1 MENSDRVRAA
11 LLEAAKAA
19 APPPDVDI
27 VGWAESRRVLGHSS
41 RLGGPYRVI
50 RTPFWREPMEAL
62 SPRSGVTTIIVEKA
76 AQMGATEFSLN
87 ALGYYLDLAPA
98 AILAV
103 QPSLQMAARFSSQR
117 LSEMLEQS
125 PELAGLTATPRGGR
139 LPASVLFKK
148 TTSGACLILTGA
160 NSPASLRA
168 LPARIVL
175 LDEVDAYPGDVGGE
189 GDPVDLAIQRA
200 ESYGSSKRILI
211 ISTPTEKGLSR
222 VDSLYQ
228 ATDRRRFYV
237 PCPRCGEG
245 IVLEFASLRLEH
257 GVALYRC
264 PLCDRD
270 IAERDK
276 LAMIEAGEWQ
286 PTSVCDPDTRGYH
299 ISQLYSPWSS
309 WRDLL
314 RRSEAAAGVP
324 EKLKVFVNCALG
336 ECWAP
341 PALEVPEAETLMAR
355 AEPYAEGV
363 VPAGAALL
371 TAGVDVQ
378 ADRLEMEIV
387 AWGRDLE
394 SWSIAYYV
402 VNGDVT
408 EPECWQRLDELLTR
422 SYPHVSGMP
431 LQLQA
436 VCVDA
441 GFQPAE
447 VTAFTR
453 HRHGARVYATKG
465 LSSAWGRA
473 IWPRKASWDKNRHAI
488 YAISADEAKVWTANR
503 LRIDKPGP
511 GYLHF
516 PISRARDW
524 YEQLVAERLVIQK
537 GARKWTNPT
546 RARNE
551 ATDCRGLAV
560 AALHSRLLSGV
571 DVNQWCAD
579 FERMLAPPPRSSA
592 IAAQLPMPNGPPPSV
607 TRSRF
612 VWG

>member
-1 MENSDRVRAA
+1 M
-11 LLEAAKAA
+11 
-19 APPPDVDI
+19 
-27 VGWAESRRVLGHSS
+27 
-41 RLGGPYRVI
+41 
-50 RTPFWREPMEAL
+50 
-62 SPRSGVTTIIVEKA
+62 
-76 AQMGATEFSLN
+76 
-87 ALGYYLDLAPA
+87 
-98 AILAV
+98 
-103 QPSLQMAARFSSQR
+103 
-117 LSEMLEQS
+117 
-125 PELAGLTATPRGGR
+125 
-139 LPASVLFKK
+139 LFKK

-200 ESYGSSKRILI
+200 ESYGSAKRILI

-222 VDSLYQ
+222 VDRLYQ
-228 ATDRRRFYV
+228 ETDRRRFFV
-237 PCPRCGEG
+237 PCPRCVEG

-257 GVALYRC
+257 GVEVYRC

-286 PTSVCDPDTRGYH
+286 PTSTCDPDTRGYH

-314 RRSEAAAGVP
+314 RRSEAATGVP

-355 AEPYAEGV
+355 AEPYHEESV
-363 VPAGAALL
+363 DPYQRSAALL

-402 VNGDVT
+402 INGDDRTRVLAAA
-408 EPECWQRLDELLTR
+408 QDELLTR
-422 SYPHVSGMP
+422 KRSARERNAAHA
-431 LQLQA
+431 LEEA
-436 VCVDA
+436 VCIDA
-441 GFQPAE
+441 GFMPAE

-453 HRHGARVYATKG
+453 HRHGARIYATKG

-473 IWPRKASWDKNRHAI
+473 IWPRKASWDKNKHAI

-503 LRIDKPGP
+503 LRIEAPGP

-516 PISRARDW
+516 PLSRDRTW

-551 ATDCRGLAV
+551 ATDCRALAV
-560 AALHSRLLSGV
+560 AALHARLLAGV
-571 DVNQWCAD
+571 DLSRWCAD
-579 FERMLAPPPRSSA
+579 FERMLEPPKPNN
-592 IAAQLPMPNGPPPSV
+592 QLLDLPKPNGPPPAV
-607 TRSRF
+607 VRSRF